1 MNTQN
6 INYSDLSVTMIKEL
20 LRYDN
25 KLSVNSFT
33 QLTYN
38 KNVRYFEYSDNDEV
52 IIKLLDNSNMIII
65 IEENG
70 SWFFL
75 NGREWKKKNQIL
87 LSRWFIVWTSC

>member
-52 IIKLLDNSNMIII
+52 IIKLLDNSNMIVI

-70 SWFFL
+70 SWFFK
-75 NGREWKKKNQIL
+75 WKRMKKEEPNI
-87 LSRWFIVWTSC
+87 T

>member
-38 KNVRYFEYSDNDEV
+38 KNVRYFEYSDNNEV

-70 SWFFL
+70 SWFFK
-75 NGREWKKKNQIL
+75 WKRMEKEEPNI
-87 LSRWFIVWTSC
+87 T

>member
-70 SWFFL
+70 SWFFK
-75 NGREWKKKNQIL
+75 WKRMEKEEPNI
-87 LSRWFIVWTSC
+87 T

>member
-65 IEENG
+65 IEEENG
-70 SWFFL
+70 SWFFK
-75 NGREWKKKNQIL
+75 WKRTKKEEPN
-87 LSRWFIVWTSC
+87 TT

>member
-65 IEENG
+65 IEEENG
-70 SWFFL
+70 SWFFK
-75 NGREWKKKNQIL
+75 WKRMKKEEPNI
-87 LSRWFIVWTSC
+87 T

>member
-65 IEENG
+65 IEEENW
-70 SWFFL
+70 S
-75 NGREWKKKNQIL
+75 
-87 LSRWFIVWTSC
+87 

>member
-6 INYSDLSVTMIKEL
+6 INYSDLSITMIKEL

-70 SWFFL
+70 SWFFK
-75 NGREWKKKNQIL
+75 WKRMKKEEPNI
-87 LSRWFIVWTSC
+87 T

>member
-70 SWFFL
+70 SWFFK
-75 NGREWKKKNQIL
+75 WKRMKKEEPNI
-87 LSRWFIVWTSC
+87 T

>member
-6 INYSDLSVTMIKEL
+6 VNYSDLSVTMIKEL

-65 IEENG
+65 IEEENG
-70 SWFFL
+70 SWFFK
-75 NGREWKKKNQIL
+75 WKKMKKEEPNI
-87 LSRWFIVWTSC
+87 T

>member
-52 IIKLLDNSNMIII
+52 IITLLDNSNMIII

-70 SWFFL
+70 S
-75 NGREWKKKNQIL
+75 
-87 LSRWFIVWTSC
+87 

>member
-6 INYSDLSVTMIKEL
+6 INYSDLSITMIKEL

-65 IEENG
+65 IEEENG
-70 SWFFL
+70 SWFFK
-75 NGREWKKKNQIL
+75 WKRMKKEEPNI
-87 LSRWFIVWTSC
+87 T

>member
-65 IEENG
+65 IEEENG
-70 SWFFL
+70 SWFFK
-75 NGREWKKKNQIL
+75 WKRMKKEEPSI
-87 LSRWFIVWTSC
+87 T

>member
-25 KLSVNSFT
+25 KLSVNSFI

-65 IEENG
+65 IEEENG
-70 SWFFL
+70 SWFFK
-75 NGREWKKKNQIL
+75 WKRMKKEEPNI
-87 LSRWFIVWTSC
+87 T

>member
-1 MNTQN
+1 MNTN
-6 INYSDLSVTMIKEL
+6 NVNYAELSTTMIKEL
-20 LRYDN
+20 LTYDN
-25 KLSVNSFT
+25 VISVNSFT

-70 SWFFL
+70 S
-75 NGREWKKKNQIL
+75 
-87 LSRWFIVWTSC
+87 

>member
-65 IEENG
+65 IEEENG
-70 SWFFL
+70 SWFF
-75 NGREWKKKNQIL
+75 
-87 LSRWFIVWTSC
+87 

>member
-65 IEENG
+65 IEEENG
-70 SWFFL
+70 SWFFK
-75 NGREWKKKNQIL
+75 WKRTKKEEPNI
-87 LSRWFIVWTSC
+87 T

>member
-75 NGREWKKKNQIL
+75 NGRE
-87 LSRWFIVWTSC
+87 

>member
-38 KNVRYFEYSDNDEV
+38 KNVRYFEYSDNNEV
-52 IIKLLDNSNMIII
+52 IIKLLDDSNITII
-65 IEENG
+65 IEKENG
-70 SWFFL
+70 S
-75 NGREWKKKNQIL
+75 
-87 LSRWFIVWTSC
+87 

>member
-65 IEENG
+65 IEEENG
-70 SWFFL
+70 SWFFK
-75 NGREWKKKNQIL
+75 WKRLEKEEPNI
-87 LSRWFIVWTSC
+87 T

>member
-25 KLSVNSFT
+25 KLSVNSLT

-65 IEENG
+65 IEEENG
-70 SWFFL
+70 SWFFK
-75 NGREWKKKNQIL
+75 WKRMKKEEPNI
-87 LSRWFIVWTSC
+87 T